1 MTHIEYL
8 LDRKLKTS
16 ASYPLD
22 RPEVDML
29 CTRYFWQKEN
39 SASSGSMISNV
50 AAQREINVPVTSY
63 ALLMRML
70 TFSKK
75 LANIAV
81 LG

>member
-1 MTHIEYL
+1 
-8 LDRKLKTS
+8 
-16 ASYPLD
+16 
-22 RPEVDML
+22 ML

-39 SASSGSMISNV
+39 SASSGSMISSV

-75 LANIAV
+75 LANMAV